1 MNLRFLGPGP
11 AGAGPD
17 FWIQSSSSTRSPQF
31 CILNCSVYILNWRV
45 LSVRSFIANSSG
57 SRAAQPGACLPLPR
71 PQHRHSRAAE
81 AVAFLVHHGIF
92 LANLRT
98 NILHKIESQS
108 ISLFMERITST
119 LNTLR
124 IEDRAPTWSKSRNYH
139 WSKHAWNVNKRS
151 ERMKGWKEKPSW
163 QWNSRNANVI
173 AP

>member
-31 CILNCSVYILNWRV
+31 CILNCSVCILNCRV
-45 LSVRSFIANSSG
+45 LSVRSFIANSRG
-57 SRAAQPGACLPLPR
+57 SRAAQPAACRALPR
-71 PQHRHSRAAE
+71 QQPRHSRAAE

-139 WSKHAWNVNKRS
+139 
-151 ERMKGWKEKPSW
+151 
-163 QWNSRNANVI
+163 
-173 AP
+173 